1 VRRVPVFTGDWGR
14 LIARCVL
21 VSLLLL
27 GGCAAP
33 ARPEYTA
40 WDAARAQILGFE
52 NIRAHVD
59 DPRPP
64 KLVYDP
70 WRPVTDKEKPAMLAI
85 SGGGAGGAFSVGIL
99 SAWSELGNRPSFE
112 VVTGVSTGALIAPF
126 AFLGSDYDERL
137 RSLYLSDEARS
148 LVDINWKGLGV
159 LSASLLQGEALREM
173 VEDNIT
179 AEILGHI
186 AHEHRLGRCLLVM
199 TTNLDTQRAVVWN
212 IGAIASSD
220 RADALPLV
228 HRILIASA
236 SVPGIFPPV
245 SIETVVDGRP
255 IEELHSD
262 GGSSA
267 QFFTLPEHLIVA
279 PDHTGEENLHIYV
292 IINNGLIPEFSMSPG
307 KALPIIARAY
317 AILLKSQTKQGL
329 IALYN
334 FGRRSGVD
342 LDIASIDQ
350 QVPYS
355 MADPLNGAYMRTVY
369 GLGYEKTL
377 DGSLWIQRP
386 EFTPSR

>member
-1 VRRVPVFTGDWGR
+1 MRHKPVFVGAWAS
-14 LIARCVL
+14 LITLCVL
-21 VSLLLL
+21 VSLLL
-27 GGCAAP
+27 GGCAAA
-33 ARPEYTA
+33 ARPTYTA
-40 WDAARAQILGFE
+40 LEAARAQTLGFE
-52 NIRAHVD
+52 NIRAHLD

-64 KLVYDP
+64 KSMYDS
-70 WRPVTDKEKPAMLAI
+70 WRPVTGKDKPAMLAI

-99 SAWSELGNRPSFE
+99 SAWSELGNRPTFE

-126 AFLGSDYDERL
+126 AFLGSQYDGRL
-137 RSLYLSDEARS
+137 TSLYLSDQARS

-159 LSASLLQGEALREM
+159 FSTSLLQGGALREM

-179 AEILGHI
+179 AEILGHL
-186 AHEHRLGRCLLVM
+186 AREHRAGRRLLVM

-220 RADALPLV
+220 REDALPLV
-228 HRILIASA
+228 RQILIASA

-245 SIETVVDGRP
+245 SITTVVDGRL

-279 PDHTGEENLHIYV
+279 PDHTGKENLHIYV
-292 IINNGLIPEFSMSPG
+292 IINNALIPEFSMSSG
-307 KALPIIARAY
+307 KALPIMARAY

-334 FGRRSGVD
+334 FGQRSGVD
-342 LDIASIDQ
+342 LDIAAIDQ
-350 QVPYS
+350 QVAYS
-355 MADPLNGAYMRTVY
+355 MTDPLNGAYMRTVY
-369 GLGYEKTL
+369 DIGYRKAL
-377 DGSLWIQRP
+377 DGSLWVQHP
-386 EFTPSR
+386 KFTVSR